1 MRGASEKEER
11 LSALTPHVGAGRHTS
26 GAHEVGWYCYRFPD
40 SSLYSRTAFSIR
52 LRIRSASCRA
62 VARRLH
68 ALAIGFHVGAVHPP
82 VHRAV
87 AGQRPQRGAAVGGG
101 IVAARKQGCGL
112 RRKGQKE
119 QGQYQQSTHI
129 VSFPGGI
136 PGYTGSFYQ
145 KRPEE
150 YRNPSQEGAVGRSGR
165 GASRAYPP
173 QTAQRHNT
181 MLRAMFSAAKDASPE
196 R

>member
-1 MRGASEKEER
+1 MSERAAIRQVRMRWDGTVTDSLTLHCTRAR
-11 LSALTPHVGAGRHTS
+11 LFPSVYGYAPH
-26 GAHEVGWYCYRFPD
+26 
-40 SSLYSRTAFSIR
+40 L
-52 LRIRSASCRA
+52 
-62 VARRLH
+62 
-68 ALAIGFHVGAVHPP
+68 
-82 VHRAV
+82 
-87 AGQRPQRGAAVGGG
+87 AGQWRDTPPRTGDRLPCRSGTSSSPSGCRRAEAAAGSGSRGRDSRR
-101 IVAARKQGCGL
+101 RKQGCGL

-119 QGQYQQSTHI
+119 QGQHQQSTHI

>member
-1 MRGASEKEER
+1 MRWDGAVTDSPTLHCTRAR
-11 LSALTPHVGAGRHTS
+11 LFPSVCGYAPHLAGRWRDTPPRTGDRLPCRSGTS
-26 GAHEVGWYCYRFPD
+26 
-40 SSLYSRTAFSIR
+40 SSPS
-52 LRIRSASCRA
+52 
-62 VARRLH
+62 
-68 ALAIGFHVGAVHPP
+68 
-82 VHRAV
+82 AV

-101 IVAARKQGCGL
+101 IVAARKQGRSL

-119 QGQYQQSTHI
+119 QGQHQQSTHI

-145 KRPEE
+145 KRPKE
-150 YRNPSQEGAVGRSGR
+150 YRNPSQEDAVGRSGR

>member
-1 MRGASEKEER
+1 MSER
-11 LSALTPHVGAGRHTS
+11 YILQSMGL
-26 GAHEVGWYCYRFPD
+26 
-40 SSLYSRTAFSIR
+40 
-52 LRIRSASCRA
+52 
-62 VARRLH
+62 
-68 ALAIGFHVGAVHPP
+68 
-82 VHRAV
+82 V

-101 IVAARKQGCGL
+101 IVAARKQGRGL

-119 QGQYQQSTHI
+119 QGQHQQSTHI